1 MTHTFSRPITIL
13 RYFPQEIIWQKAAYR
28 ALSSRLPEWEK
39 SAVLTNGFVGGPY
52 IYLQRS
58 LLDNAD
64 LRFADILLLQGAADA
79 RWINLSGSCK
89 ISHFLHL
96 HRRDDAIWIELVDD
110 YYPVFGSKA
119 RDRYDI
125 LPLTPG
131 KSAAIHINARY
142 WHTMAGARK
151 DTHYLENYLYLE
163 NLGTFKE
170 AVMVESLQDNL
181 VFQPEKEVDLREMM
195 Y

>member
-1 MTHTFSRPITIL
+1 MYTFPKPVTVL
-13 RYFPQEIIWQKAAYR
+13 RYFPQEIIRQKAEYR
-28 ALSSRLPEWEK
+28 ALPSRLPEWEK
-39 SAVLTNGFVGGPY
+39 SAVLTNGFVREQS

-58 LLDNAD
+58 LLENTDSKPAD
-64 LRFADILLLQGAADA
+64 TLLLQGTSDA

-96 HRRDDAIWIELVDD
+96 HRRDDGIWIELVDD
-110 YYPVFGSKA
+110 YYPLFGSKA

-142 WHTMAGARK
+142 WHTLAGARK

-163 NLGTFKE
+163 NLGTFEE
-170 AVMVESLQDNL
+170 AVLVESLQDIL